1 MLACC
6 NGKHFPKATLTV
18 RKAGENPLEYLLVTV
33 LAVLHH
39 PAGVGVPGDGGVE
52 VGTEALLDGPR
63 VLRVAFGRGRLHG
76 GGLVE
81 GGLLRGGRDAAV
93 ARQREERVGG

>member
-63 VLRVAFGRGRLHG
+63 VLRVAFGRGRPSG
-76 GGLVE
+76 GGLQGAV
-81 GGLLRGGRDAAV
+81 LLRTGCAGPYTPPGPE
-93 ARQREERVGG
+93 ARG